1 MKLAFSTV
9 ACPDWTLARVLESAA
24 QWSFAGV
31 ELRTFGY
38 GSTRTACDPALTGGD
53 KVADLFEDAG
63 IEPAGLATGITYDE
77 PVFPPVIGRAIGD
90 FEKSVRLTKS
100 AVEIAQ
106 GASLPF
112 VRVFPFEVQPGEA
125 RNRGLRR
132 ILERLDLA
140 ARTARHTGV
149 RLLLENGGSFAKA
162 QDLIEIIDTI
172 ASPWLAA
179 SYSVTA
185 ACAADEDPVE
195 GLRALGRRCE
205 VVRIGDVRDG
215 AHVPLGDGLLP
226 VGDVVRA
233 MSASNSRQWIVHEW
247 PRLWLPDLAPPED
260 VLPKTAERCY
270 QWWGEGQGEGAPTRA
285 AAAV

>member
-9 ACPDWTLARVLESAA
+9 ACPDWTLDRVLESAA
-24 QWSFAGV
+24 SWSFAGV

-38 GSTRTACDPALTGGD
+38 GSTQTACDPALTSGE

-63 IEPAGLATGITYDE
+63 IEPAGLATGISYDE

-100 AVEIAQ
+100 AVEIAE

-149 RLLLENGGSFAKA
+149 RLVLENGGSFPKA
-162 QDLIEIIDTI
+162 QDLIDIIDEVN
-172 ASPWLAA
+172 SPWLAA
-179 SYSVTA
+179 SYSVAA

-195 GLRALGRRCE
+195 GLRMLGRRCE
-205 VVRIGDVRDG
+205 VVRIGDVRG
-215 AHVPLGDGLLP
+215 EEHVPLGEGLLP
-226 VGDVVRA
+226 VADVVRSLA
-233 MSASNSRQWIVHEW
+233 ASGSRQWIVHEW
-247 PRLWLPDLAPPED
+247 PRLWIEGLAPAEE
-260 VLPKTAERCY
+260 VLAKSAELCY
-270 QWWGEGQGEGAPTRA
+270 RWWGEGAPSRPATA
-285 AAAV
+285 GV